1 MDPQFASARASAGI
15 SIAFRHVEAGTYRL
29 PRADHHRIM
38 IHASATTRTYCND
51 AGRYFLRRAG
61 DIDFVPAGQ
70 EGGFEAET
78 SFETREVRL
87 PPAMLEG
94 VASEIEGSARAR
106 RFDMRHLLRD
116 ERIEYLVRAL
126 ETDQNAGSAGGA
138 LFAESV
144 GIALAVRLIGLDDL
158 ETDRTVRLSD
168 AQFKRML
175 DYVEAHL
182 SEPLTI
188 DTLSRIASAS
198 SSHLRT
204 WFKAATGMTLHR
216 YVLRRRVERA
226 RSLIL
231 GSDLSTS
238 EVAYLTGFAHQS
250 HLAHWMRREIGQTP
264 RSLRRTR
271 PKQ

>member
-1 MDPQFASARASAGI
+1 
-15 SIAFRHVEAGTYRL
+15 
-29 PRADHHRIM
+29 
-38 IHASATTRTYCND
+38 
-51 AGRYFLRRAG
+51 
-61 DIDFVPAGQ
+61 
-70 EGGFEAET
+70 
-78 SFETREVRL
+78 
-87 PPAMLEG
+87 
-94 VASEIEGSARAR
+94 
-106 RFDMRHLLRD
+106 
-116 ERIEYLVRAL
+116 
-126 ETDQNAGSAGGA
+126 
-138 LFAESV
+138 
-144 GIALAVRLIGLDDL
+144 
-158 ETDRTVRLSD
+158 
-168 AQFKRML
+168 ML

>member
-1 MDPQFASARASAGI
+1 MYPQFAPARASAGI
-15 SIAFRHVEAGTYRL
+15 SIASRHIEAGTHRL
-29 PRADHHRIM
+29 PRTDHHRIM
-38 IHASATTRTYCND
+38 VHASAATRSYCND

-70 EGGFEAET
+70 EGGFEVET

-87 PPAMLEG
+87 PPAMLDG
-94 VASEIEGSARAR
+94 VASEIGGSVRAR
-106 RFDMRHLLRD
+106 RFDTRHLLRD

-126 ETDQNAGSAGGA
+126 ETDQNAGSPGGA

-144 GIALAVRLIGLDDL
+144 GIALAVRLVGLDDL

-168 AQFKRML
+168 AQLKRVL
-175 DYVEAHL
+175 DYVDAHL

-188 DTLSRIASAS
+188 DTLSRIANAS

-250 HLAHWMRREIGQTP
+250 HMAHWMRREIGQTP
-264 RSLRRTR
+264 RSLRRGQ
-271 PKQ
+271 PGK

>member
-1 MDPQFASARASAGI
+1 MYPQYTSAQVPAGL
-15 SIAFRHVEAGTYRL
+15 SIACRHVEAGTYRL
-29 PRADHHRIM
+29 PRADDHRITV
-38 IHASATTRTYCND
+38 HASAATRSYCSD

-78 SFETREVRL
+78 SFDTKEVRL
-87 PPAMLEG
+87 SPAMLER
-94 VASEIEGSARAR
+94 VASEIEGGIKAR
-106 RFDMRHLLRD
+106 RFDTRHLLRD

-126 ETDQNAGSAGGA
+126 EADQKTGSPGGT

-144 GIALAVRLIGLDDL
+144 GVALAVRLLGLDDL

-168 AQFKRML
+168 AQLNRVL
-175 DYVEAHL
+175 EYVDAHL

-188 DTLSRIASAS
+188 DTLSRIANAS

-204 WFKAATGMTLHR
+204 WFKAATGTTLHR

-231 GSDLSTS
+231 GSDLSVS
-238 EVAYLTGFAHQS
+238 EVAYQAGFAHQS

-264 RSLRRTR
+264 HRLRRTR
-271 PKQ
+271 PGK